1 MQGESSTGWTH
12 QECPPATEEGE
23 RENEGKEESWNI
35 PQSGLVAHRESLAAG
50 LYEAASP
57 GGPHTEEL

>member
-12 QECPPATEEGE
+12 QECPPATEQGD
-23 RENEGKEESWNI
+23 RENEGKEKLWKV
-35 PQSGLVAHRESLAAG
+35 PKSGLVAHRESLAAE

-57 GGPHTEEL
+57 AGPHTEVL